1 MHNIEHKPLQEE
13 PSSIPEQKSATTTE
27 RQKLPRAWRY
37 TMIVGTVSLVFALI
51 IAGLL
56 TFANQ
61 KANPSPH
68 PSPAPTTSA
77 STLPT
82 PTTTPIPASIPSSH
96 NVSMAIADGVAY
108 LSTADNSAYALRIS
122 DGALLWHQKIDGSA
136 DQPPVVKNGV
146 VYVASFVDQNGP
158 AHVYALRA
166 SDGRLLWR
174 YDNVNYSYLSLSTT
188 DNHVIYVA
196 SQDGISALNGNNGTL
211 LWHFATKASDSGS
224 PLEVNG
230 VVYFNSS
237 LAGGQGTLYALQ
249 AKNGTPI
256 WHYTTDGFIFTPRVA
271 NGVVYINSDG
281 YIGLVGGTLAAL
293 RASDGHQIW
302 KQTLDA
308 NLIQP
313 PQLVNGILYTTT
325 TKMLVPPSAHSAN
338 PLQGATAIG
347 ALLWKTFQ
355 SGSVVQAVPLKE
367 GLSSLYAVRASDGTI
382 LWHYS
387 MNNGK
392 NSWANWFSVEH
403 GVVYASAAKGE
414 DTTDGGDI
422 YALQSS
428 NGSVLWH
435 VKLNRSPTGALLA
448 NDIIYLSTSA
458 GLSNGAVYA
467 LRARDGS
474 LLWDYH
480 SIAGPV
486 FNAPILDGTTIYIGA
501 SNGIVYALR
510 ADDGGIVWHNLT
522 AVQG

>member
-1 MHNIEHKPLQEE
+1 MEADARCESHPATATGQRNPLYRHD
-13 PSSIPEQKSATTTE
+13 K
-27 RQKLPRAWRY
+27 
-37 TMIVGTVSLVFALI
+37 
-51 IAGLL
+51 
-56 TFANQ
+56 
-61 KANPSPH
+61 
-68 PSPAPTTSA
+68 
-77 STLPT
+77 
-82 PTTTPIPASIPSSH
+82 
-96 NVSMAIADGVAY
+96 NVSA
-108 LSTADNSAYALRIS
+108 
-122 DGALLWHQKIDGSA
+122 
-136 DQPPVVKNGV
+136 
-146 VYVASFVDQNGP
+146 
-158 AHVYALRA
+158 
-166 SDGRLLWR
+166 
-174 YDNVNYSYLSLSTT
+174 
-188 DNHVIYVA
+188 
-196 SQDGISALNGNNGTL
+196 
-211 LWHFATKASDSGS
+211 
-224 PLEVNG
+224 
-230 VVYFNSS
+230 
-237 LAGGQGTLYALQ
+237 
-249 AKNGTPI
+249 
-256 WHYTTDGFIFTPRVA
+256 
-271 NGVVYINSDG
+271 
-281 YIGLVGGTLAAL
+281 
-293 RASDGHQIW
+293 
-302 KQTLDA
+302 
-308 NLIQP
+308 
-313 PQLVNGILYTTT
+313 
-325 TKMLVPPSAHSAN
+325 PSAHSAN

-347 ALLWKTFQ
+347 ALLWNTFQ

-458 GLSNGAVYA
+458 GLSNGTVYA

-510 ADDGGIVWHNLT
+510 ADDGVIVWHNLT